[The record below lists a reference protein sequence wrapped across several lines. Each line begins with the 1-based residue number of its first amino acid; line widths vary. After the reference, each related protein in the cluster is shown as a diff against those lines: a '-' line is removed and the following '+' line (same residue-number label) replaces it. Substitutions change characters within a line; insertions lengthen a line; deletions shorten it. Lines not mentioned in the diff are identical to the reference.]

1 MTIDATFWIAI
12 SFFIFF
18 AILIYLKVPQKIN
31 NSLTDKINEIQKEL
45 EEAEKLKEEAK
56 NLFADYEN
64 KIDKSKKE
72 TKEIIDSAKKE
83 SEKAIIEKT
92 KKFHQIIEERKK
104 STEQKIVQ
112 MKENALKDI
121 KNISVKISIEAV
133 ENLIKN
139 SIDKNKLEN
148 LYNKSLEQAKIAKYD
163 IEVLEHRFQTSFEQV
178 CHRLTTIHKPGNRG
192 IPFHL
197 MRVDI
202 AGNISKRFSS
212 SGITIPRYSG
222 ACPRLNIYSA
232 FTTPGKVK
240 VQISEMP
247 DGEKY
252 FCLARAF
259 SKRGGSFSTPESY
272 YSIGLGCGLSEAKD
286 MIYSENILLDAIK
299 NAVPVGI
306 SCRTCPRT
314 DCSQRAFPPNDRAL
328 IFDENIRGI
337 SSYVTPI

>member
-18 AILIYLKVPQKIN
+18 AILIYLKVPQKMN
-31 NSLTDKINEIQKEL
+31 NSLTDKINEIQEEL

-83 SEKAIIEKT
+83 SEKTIIEKT

-148 LYNKSLEQAKIAKYD
+148 LYNKSLEQAKIALK
-163 IEVLEHRFQTSFEQV
+163 QT
-178 CHRLTTIHKPGNRG
+178 K
-192 IPFHL
+192 
-197 MRVDI
+197 
-202 AGNISKRFSS
+202 A
-212 SGITIPRYSG
+212 
-222 ACPRLNIYSA
+222 
-232 FTTPGKVK
+232 
-240 VQISEMP
+240 
-247 DGEKY
+247 
-252 FCLARAF
+252 
-259 SKRGGSFSTPESY
+259 
-272 YSIGLGCGLSEAKD
+272 
-286 MIYSENILLDAIK
+286 
-299 NAVPVGI
+299 
-306 SCRTCPRT
+306 
-314 DCSQRAFPPNDRAL
+314 
-328 IFDENIRGI
+328 
-337 SSYVTPI
+337 

>member
-1 MTIDATFWIAI
+1 MTIDATFWVAI

-121 KNISVKISIEAV
+121 KNISVKISIEVV

-148 LYNKSLEQAKIAKYD
+148 LYIKSLEQAKIALK
-163 IEVLEHRFQTSFEQV
+163 QT
-178 CHRLTTIHKPGNRG
+178 K
-192 IPFHL
+192 
-197 MRVDI
+197 
-202 AGNISKRFSS
+202 A
-212 SGITIPRYSG
+212 
-222 ACPRLNIYSA
+222 
-232 FTTPGKVK
+232 
-240 VQISEMP
+240 
-247 DGEKY
+247 
-252 FCLARAF
+252 
-259 SKRGGSFSTPESY
+259 
-272 YSIGLGCGLSEAKD
+272 
-286 MIYSENILLDAIK
+286 
-299 NAVPVGI
+299 
-306 SCRTCPRT
+306 
-314 DCSQRAFPPNDRAL
+314 
-328 IFDENIRGI
+328 
-337 SSYVTPI
+337 